1 MHLAEL
7 LARRPVPASG
17 VFLALTRRCPLRC
30 RHCSTMSRMTSY
42 QQPAGPL
49 LRFAE
54 SFSPAD
60 HPEFVLFTG
69 GEPLLRPGLVRAL
82 AATARARGSRSY
94 LLTGAFFARSQAIPA
109 PIRAALQSVDHV
121 AVSMDV
127 FHEAQVPR
135 RQVFRLLHTILDSG
149 TGTSVQACGS
159 APGDPYLAELT
170 GQVRREFGD
179 RVPMLVTTVRAA
191 GRARSWRTE
200 PALAAAV
207 ISAAAEP
214 GPLPRA
220 APCDMAAWPVV
231 GFDGAI
237 TACCHPDVVDAG
249 TQPSHLRL
257 GHIADTTWPQVR
269 RACVSSPV
277 LRGLRTEGPV
287 RLAYQAGAPA
297 GPSYCGTCRSLAE
310 RPDVL
315 RRAEV
320 NAARPALALIERQAL
335 ALQVAAGPAGFARR
349 HGEPGQAELVLLGWP
364 GTARDPCLPSARST
378 GCGRPAAGRPALPHR
393 PLPGGLRALLGERA
407 AARAPA
413 GRRRAARPA
422 GGRAVRARPHP
433 PGRDL
438 GR

>member
-54 SFSPAD
+54 SFSAAD

-82 AATARARGSRSY
+82 AETARARGTRSY
-94 LLTGAFFARSQAIPA
+94 LLTGAFFARGQATPA
-109 PIRAALQSVDHV
+109 RIWAALQSVDHV
-121 AVSMDV
+121 AVSMDT

-135 RQVFRLLHTILDSG
+135 RQVFRLLHKILDSG

-159 APGDPYLAELT
+159 APGDPYIAELT

-191 GRARSWRTE
+191 GRARSWRTA
-200 PALAAAV
+200 PAVTEAVAAAG
-207 ISAAAEP
+207 P
-214 GPLPRA
+214 GPPPRA

-231 GFDGAI
+231 GFDGTI
-237 TACCHPDVVDAG
+237 TACCNPDVVDAG
-249 TQPSHLRL
+249 TLPAHLRL

-269 RACVSSPV
+269 HACVSSPV
-277 LRGLRTEGPV
+277 LRGLRAEGPL
-287 RLAYQAGAPA
+287 RLAHRAAVPS
-297 GPSYCGTCRSLAE
+297 GPGYCGTCRSLTE
-310 RPDVL
+310 RPGVL
-315 RRAEV
+315 RQAEV
-320 NAARPALALIERQAL
+320 RAMSPATALIERQVL
-335 ALQVAAGPAGFARR
+335 ALQVAAGPDGFARR
-349 HGEPGQAELVLLGWP
+349 HGAPDQAGLVLLGWP
-364 GTARDPCLPSARST
+364 APVNPCLPSARPT
-378 GCGRPAAGRPALPHR
+378 GCEPAGSRPSCSTSPT
-393 PLPGGLRALLGERA
+393 
-407 AARAPA
+407 AARW
-413 GRRRAARPA
+413 AART
-422 GGRAVRARPHP
+422 AR
-433 PGRDL
+433 
-438 GR
+438 